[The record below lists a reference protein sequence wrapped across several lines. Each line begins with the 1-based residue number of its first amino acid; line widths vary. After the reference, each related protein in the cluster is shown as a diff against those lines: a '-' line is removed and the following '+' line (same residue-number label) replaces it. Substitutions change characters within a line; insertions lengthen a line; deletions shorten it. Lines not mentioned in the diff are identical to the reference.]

1 VFFLACCSVA
11 LADSG
16 VGLGQIT
23 FVDASRNRTLDTH
36 VWYPTIAAATGKYG
50 GNIAFEGFAAAENG
64 AISARDAPLYLL
76 AHGTS
81 GNWRN
86 LSWLAA
92 RLAASGA
99 IVVATDH
106 PGQTS
111 GDATP
116 ASVIRVWHQP
126 DDLKFLL
133 DAVLHSQFGP
143 HIDRNKIAVIGYSL
157 GGYSAL
163 AAAGAIVDIAKYVQ
177 FCAVNDDA
185 ACTYFRP
192 AFATLGPEYFA
203 AASQDHTIAGI
214 SATVAI
220 APGLVESMTPASM
233 RNIAVPILIVGA
245 EFDRNV
251 PPSTHLRPFLE
262 NFPRSTEYTEIPG
275 AKHFSFMQICLPGA
289 AKLLAEEDAAFVCED
304 GDGADRTRI
313 HDEVFGIVS
322 EFLNEKLGIGQP
334 GGPEPV
340 RTR

>member
-1 VFFLACCSVA
+1 
-11 LADSG
+11 
-16 VGLGQIT
+16 
-23 FVDASRNRTLDTH
+23 
-36 VWYPTIAAATGKYG
+36 
-50 GNIAFEGFAAAENG
+50 
-64 AISARDAPLYLL
+64 
-76 AHGTS
+76 
-81 GNWRN
+81 
-86 LSWLAA
+86 LAA
-92 RLAASGA
+92 DGA
-99 IVVATDH
+99 VVVAADH

-126 DDLKFLL
+126 DDLRFLL
-133 DAVLHSQFGP
+133 DAVLHSKFGQ
-143 HIDRNKIAVIGYSL
+143 HIDRNKVAVIGYSL

-163 AAAGAIVDIAKYVQ
+163 AAAGAIVDIDKYVQ

-192 AFATLGPEYFA
+192 AFATLDPEYFA
-203 AASQDHTIAGI
+203 AASQDHAIAGVAA
-214 SATVAI
+214 SVAI
-220 APGLVESMTPASM
+220 APGLVESMMPAST

-245 EFDRNV
+245 ELDHNV
-251 PPSTHLRPFLE
+251 PPATHLRPFLE

-289 AKLLAEEDAAFVCED
+289 TKKLAEEDAAFVCED
-304 GDGADRTRI
+304 GDGVDRTRI

-322 EFLNEKLGIGQP
+322 EFLNEKLGIGKP